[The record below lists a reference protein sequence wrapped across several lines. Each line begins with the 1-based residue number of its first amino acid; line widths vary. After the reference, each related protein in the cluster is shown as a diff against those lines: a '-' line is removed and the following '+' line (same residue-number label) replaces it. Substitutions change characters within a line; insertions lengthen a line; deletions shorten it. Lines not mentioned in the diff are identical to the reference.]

1 MDWPPDGDETKY
13 GPWLALSDGAEIQS
27 AGVLVAVH
35 IDLYV
40 VVSAKDVGA

>member
-1 MDWPPDGDETKY
+1 VLAHSGWGDGGYPVISGYD
-13 GPWLALSDGAEIQS
+13 A